1 MILAIDV
8 GNTNIVLGIYDSD
21 KMIANFR
28 VSTDRD
34 KTEDEYGMLLL
45 DLFKFRSLDLNIQ
58 GAIISSVVP
67 NIVATM
73 KKMCERFFC
82 VTPLIVGPG
91 IKTGL
96 EIKYEN
102 PKEVG
107 ADRIV
112 NAVAVTETHQGPAI
126 IVDFGTATTFCAIT
140 ANAEYLGGSIAPGIG
155 ISSEAL
161 FSRTAK
167 LPKVDIT
174 RPAAIIGRNT
184 VASMQSGIYYGAIG
198 QVDEIIR
205 RMKEEFVANEYGMPK
220 VIATGGLA
228 HLIATD
234 SKEIEE
240 VDEFLTLK
248 GLFLIYN
255 KNV

>member
-8 GNTNIVLGIYDSD
+8 GNTNIVLGLYDSD

-34 KTEDEYGMLLL
+34 KTEDEYGMLILE
-45 DLFKFRSLDLNIQ
+45 LFKFRALDLNIQ

-73 KKMCERFFC
+73 KKMCERFFNI
-82 VTPLIVGPG
+82 TPLIVGPG

-112 NAVAVTETHQGPAI
+112 NAVAVVENHQGPAI

-174 RPAAIIGRNT
+174 RPSAIIGRNT

-205 RMKEEFVANEYGMPK
+205 RMKEEFVANEYGIPK